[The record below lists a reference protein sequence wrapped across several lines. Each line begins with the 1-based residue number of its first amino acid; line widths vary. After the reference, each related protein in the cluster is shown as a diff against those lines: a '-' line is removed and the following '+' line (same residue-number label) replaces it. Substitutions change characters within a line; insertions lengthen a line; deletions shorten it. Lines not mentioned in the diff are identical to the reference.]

1 MAVNPNLKLIKL
13 NSRGVNNPDD
23 PSFPFKLEV
32 TFSPP
37 EFMNVAFLFLVGA
50 VEEVIVRAVT
60 LEDMND
66 FLQKNEF
73 RTHPRLIKGE
83 ITGPSYKEEFTL
95 KSREPISA

>member
-1 MAVNPNLKLIKL
+1 MSVKLIKF

-50 VEEVIVRAVT
+50 MEEIVIRATT
-60 LEDMND
+60 LEDMNE
-66 FLQKNEF
+66 FLQKNEL

-95 KSREPISA
+95 KSRETVSA